1 MKGEDMRT
9 GGPRTQDFQS
19 QNAITLSGL
28 FFHQAVFSAP
38 AHQLWRSV
46 TDPGSDDLTGDDQFN
61 PAILLAPSYVRRE
74 FTVTPAGSNCFYR
87 VRATIAP

>member
-1 MKGEDMRT
+1 MVQSTTNLAT
-9 GGPRTQDFQS
+9 GPWADNS
-19 QNAITLSGL
+19 
-28 FFHQAVFSAP
+28 V
-38 AHQLWRSV
+38 V
-46 TDPGSDDLTGDDQFN
+46 TDSITNSANQTN